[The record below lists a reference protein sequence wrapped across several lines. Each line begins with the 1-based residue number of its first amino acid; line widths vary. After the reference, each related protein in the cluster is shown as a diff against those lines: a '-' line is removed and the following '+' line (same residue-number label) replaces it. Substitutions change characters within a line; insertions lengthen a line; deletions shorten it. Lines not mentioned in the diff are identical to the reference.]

1 MKKIFVID
9 WILLV
14 VAALSAYSGIELH
27 VAGHGDVHEI
37 WHNWAVVH
45 VITSLLFLIFGV
57 VHVKMHWGWYK
68 SLFAKGIGNKSRVTL
83 LLSVIFSV
91 VVLTGVVLL
100 AFVDGANSGMG
111 LCFKQTKTLTGLS
124 APPGFRQVTRFR
136 ADYSAAGITLTL
148 RWVLMN

>member
-14 VAALSAYSGIELH
+14 VAALSAYSGVELH

-45 VITSLLFLIFGV
+45 VITSFLFLIFGV

-68 SLFAKGIGNKSRVTL
+68 SLFVQGIGNKSRVTL
-83 LLSVIFSV
+83 LLSVVFIV
-91 VVLTGVVLL
+91 VILTGVALL

-111 LCFKQTKTLTGLS
+111 LWHYRIGLIVS
-124 APPGFRQVTRFR
+124 AISIGHIVKCWHILKK
-136 ADYSAAGITLTL
+136 SIESK
-148 RWVLMN
+148 

>member
-14 VAALSAYSGIELH
+14 VAALSAYSGVELH

-83 LLSVIFSV
+83 LLSVIFIV
-91 VVLTGVVLL
+91 VILTGVALL

-111 LCFKQTKTLTGLS
+111 LWHYRIGLIVS
-124 APPGFRQVTRFR
+124 AISIGHIVK
-136 ADYSAAGITLTL
+136 
-148 RWVLMN
+148 RWHILKKSIEGK

>member
-27 VAGHGDVHEI
+27 VVGHGDVHEI

-57 VHVKMHWGWYK
+57 VHIKMHWGWYK
-68 SLFAKGIGNKSRVTL
+68 SLFVKGIRNKSRVTL
-83 LLSVIFSV
+83 LLSVIFIV
-91 VVLTGVVLL
+91 VILTGVALL

-111 LCFKQTKTLTGLS
+111 LWHYRIGLIVS
-124 APPGFRQVTRFR
+124 AISIGHIVK
-136 ADYSAAGITLTL
+136 
-148 RWVLMN
+148 RWHILKKSIESK